1 MNVIRYTPRH
11 AARSPFATIV
21 RHTATTAAVLL
32 TILTGILL
40 LSMWQEQA
48 HAEGVGSA
56 LSVERWVQP
65 YGGCEEATLAPQ
77 SAAADECRD
86 HGWTIRRRL
95 AVSGHGIVKGSGL
108 PHCREED
115 GSDRV
120 HYVWVTSPMRDG
132 WHWANAAQTQMM
144 GRSRSDC
151 IVKDGTT
158 IAVGL
163 VARCPG

>member
-1 MNVIRYTPRH
+1 
-11 AARSPFATIV
+11 
-21 RHTATTAAVLL
+21 
-32 TILTGILL
+32 
-40 LSMWQEQA
+40 MWQEQA

-115 GSDRV
+115 GSGQRSACSWNF
-120 HYVWVTSPMRDG
+120 HEGTRDG
-132 WHWANAAQTQMM
+132 NDRGASLWVDGGTGGI
-144 GRSRSDC
+144 GRTLPRP
-151 IVKDGTT
+151 
-158 IAVGL
+158 
-163 VARCPG
+163 R